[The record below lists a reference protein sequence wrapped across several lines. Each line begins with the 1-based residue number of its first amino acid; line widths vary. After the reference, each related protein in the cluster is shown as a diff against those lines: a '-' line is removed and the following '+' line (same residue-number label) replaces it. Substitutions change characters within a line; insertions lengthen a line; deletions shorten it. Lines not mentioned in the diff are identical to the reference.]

1 MSTTR
6 TTIAGIL
13 LALCAVFSAQVAFA
27 AELPSSNPDQV
38 VLHLDEGFLGHSVK
52 LDLFDGSIRIAW
64 DAGDLLAPADL
75 TVTRT
80 SSTQFDL
87 EWSSSYLLGPKGIS
101 VSLRAPTSTSSF
113 DVPAIEVRKP
123 FGNWHAQ
130 TSTVTKEGL
139 VSARIGAEASVRL
152 AVSSQGMRQGTATW
166 YKYKKCDCAASPDF
180 PKGTALL
187 VSLADH
193 PETHTIVRV
202 NDFGPDRNLFPTR
215 VIDLDSVAFKK
226 LSPLSA
232 GIVRVTVEPL
242 AENDPR
248 LQIALK

>member
-1 MSTTR
+1 MLTMR
-6 TTIAGIL
+6 TSIAGIL
-13 LALCAVFSAQVAFA
+13 LTLCAVFSAQVVHA
-27 AELPSSNPDQV
+27 AEVPSLDQV
-38 VLHLDEGFLGHSVK
+38 VLHLDEGFLGHPVK
-52 LDLFDGSIRIAW
+52 LDLFDGSVRIAW

-87 EWSSSYLLGPKGIS
+87 EWSSSYLLGPNGVS
-101 VSLRAPTSTSSF
+101 VGLRAPTSTSPF
-113 DVPAIEVRKP
+113 DVLAIEARKP
-123 FGNWHAQ
+123 FGTGHTQ
-130 TSTVTKEGL
+130 TSTVTKDGL

-152 AVSSQGMRQGTATW
+152 STAPQGMRQGTATW

-187 VSLADH
+187 VRLADH
-193 PETHTIVRV
+193 PETNTIVRV
-202 NDFGPDRNLFPTR
+202 NDFGPDRSLFPTR

-232 GIVRVTVEPL
+232 GIIRVTVEPL
-242 AENDPR
+242 AADDPR
-248 LQIALK
+248 LQLAVH